1 MFILDS
7 RLHCVVV
14 NDQWT
19 SLTGQEVSEALGDGW
34 KNHLDPSGKNDFL
47 SELTET
53 ISKKIGLRG
62 RLRLR
67 DVSGNPCWIDLSV
80 TPVEEG
86 GLLTF
91 SDITGQLDEAL
102 RAQELTRVL
111 EASPD
116 LVAILDPLGRNVRWA
131 NAALEELAPGIVGS
145 RLLDLLDGWSQAQF
159 AATALPSIRSRDI
172 WRGEFRLNIRKLG
185 SSKKIPVS
193 ALLVAHLTAQKTNK
207 LMLFP

>member
-1 MFILDS
+1 M
-7 RLHCVVV
+7 
-14 NDQWT
+14 
-19 SLTGQEVSEALGDGW
+19 
-34 KNHLDPSGKNDFL
+34 
-47 SELTET
+47 
-53 ISKKIGLRG
+53 
-62 RLRLR
+62 
-67 DVSGNPCWIDLSV
+67 
-80 TPVEEG
+80 
-86 GLLTF
+86 LTF

-172 WRGEFRLNIRKLG
+172 WRGEFQLNIRKLG

-193 ALLVAHLTAQKTNK
+193 ALLVAHRTENQQIDAISLVARDLSDLHAAQRRVEATEVR
-207 LMLFP
+207 LAALEIGRAHV